1 MRTIVFVDD
10 EPNVLNG
17 YRRILGSLREDWDLH
32 FFEGAELAL
41 DFLATHPADVVVTD
55 VKMPGMDGLELLAR
69 LSGPEWG
76 NLPVIIVTGLRERDL
91 KRKALD
97 LGASDLL
104 DKPVDPEDL
113 VARLKNV
120 LRIRQYQEE
129 LHLQNEILETRVV
142 ERTLDLEKSHQEVVL
157 RLARAAEYRDED
169 TGNHVL
175 RVSYYS
181 QPVAKRLGFGD
192 NERRR
197 LFLTTAL
204 HDIGKIGVPDRVLL
218 KAGRLDAE
226 EWGVIRQHCV
236 IGARILRQE
245 HPVFRTI
252 PRGEPS
258 DTGQAQETHNP
269 LLLAAADI
277 ALSHHEKWDGS
288 GYPFGLVGEHIPFEA
303 RIVALV
309 DVFDALTSHRPYRKA
324 LSMDEAIGMIR
335 GDVGTHFDPRIFE
348 AFEESMDDIFRIRS
362 EFADDHHGGLP
373 QAT

>member
-10 EPNVLNG
+10 EPNVLRG
-17 YRRILGSLREDWDLH
+17 YRRILGSRREDWDLH

-41 DFLATHPADVVVTD
+41 AFLAAHSADVVVTD

-69 LSGPEWG
+69 LSAPEWG
-76 NLPVIIVTGLRERDL
+76 RLPVIVVTGLRERDL

-97 LGASDLL
+97 LGAADLL

-129 LHLQNEILETRVV
+129 LHLQNEILETMVV
-142 ERTLDLEKSHQEVVL
+142 KRTLDLEKSHQEVVL

-181 QPVAKRLGFGD
+181 QPLAKRLGLGD

-197 LFLTTAL
+197 LFLTSAL
-204 HDIGKIGVPDRVLL
+204 HDIGKIGIPDRVLL
-218 KAGRLDAE
+218 KSGQLDAE
-226 EWGVIRQHCV
+226 EWGIIRQHCV

-245 HPVFRTI
+245 HPILRMI

-258 DTGQAQETHNP
+258 DSGRAQETLNP

-303 RIVALV
+303 RIVAVV
-309 DVFDALTSHRPYRKA
+309 DVFDALTTHRPYRKA
-324 LSMDEAIGMIR
+324 LSEAEAIGIIH
-335 GDVGTHFDPRIFE
+335 GYVGTHFDPQVFE
-348 AFEESMDDIFRIRS
+348 AFEQSINDIRRIRA
-362 EFADDHHGGLP
+362 EFADDNHGG
-373 QAT
+373 